1 MKIIIQAID
10 KAVRAGVY
18 TLEETSIILKELE
31 ALGSIVESAV
41 DGPKESSEEI
51 KSEKNKK

>member
-31 ALGSIVESAV
+31 VLGSIVESA
-41 DGPKESSEEI
+41 GHGPQEPPKET
-51 KSEKNKK
+51 KGVKK